1 MKGDMYDDGTPNPL
15 VKKCPNC
22 GGENITE
29 CIGTGSVTY
38 WCNACGEKFSYTS
51 VTACAISGLCPNCG
65 GVMSYDYIHGTRY
78 CTRCGCMVRDNI
90 GISNKTEAT
99 KEQFIFAESPKY
111 GWVCPKCGKVYA
123 PDVKECLNCNYF
135 AHTTVSGQI
144 NQSSSAE
151 THIENV
157 TATMGTQEKRVREDG
172 SLVIDKSWFPNLTK
186 DSTVYAGG
194 GGTKWNKAED
204 AKAES

>member
-1 MKGDMYDDGTPNPL
+1 MKGDMWEDGSPNPL
-15 VKKCPNC
+15 VVKCPIC
-22 GGENITE
+22 GCTDIGTM
-29 CIGTGSVTY
+29 IGTGQVEYHCHNCRHAWFARGDEAGTTGPMQYSRPSAT
-38 WCNACGEKFSYTS
+38 APSYSIT
-51 VTACAISGLCPNCG
+51 TP
-65 GVMSYDYIHGTRY
+65 MP
-78 CTRCGCMVRDNI
+78 
-90 GISNKTEAT
+90 
-99 KEQFIFAESPKY
+99 AEYPKY

-157 TATMGTQEKRVREDG
+157 TATMGTQEKRVRQDG

-194 GGTKWNKAED
+194 GGTNWCKAMEREYCNQED
-204 AKAES
+204 GGK

>member
-15 VKKCPNC
+15 IVKCPVC
-22 GGENITE
+22 GSIDITAA
-29 CIGTGSVTY
+29 IGTGQVRY
-38 WCNACGEKFSYTS
+38 HCNGCNYTWFLQKQEITTGGPLQYAPPS
-51 VTACAISGLCPNCG
+51 VTAP
-65 GVMSYDYIHGTRY
+65 SYSITTPYN
-78 CTRCGCMVRDNI
+78 VR
-90 GISNKTEAT
+90 TEPV
-99 KEQFIFAESPKY
+99 EAELPRY

-135 AHTTVSGQI
+135 AHTTVSGQT

-157 TATMGTQEKRVREDG
+157 TATMGTQEKRVRQDG

-194 GGTKWNKAED
+194 ATTNWRKAMECEHCNQEGGANSNTSSK
-204 AKAES
+204 

>member
-15 VKKCPNC
+15 IVKCPVC
-22 GGENITE
+22 GGIDITAA
-29 CIGTGSVTY
+29 IGTGQVRY
-38 WCNACGEKFSYTS
+38 HCNGCNHTWFLQKQEITTGGPLQYAPPS
-51 VTACAISGLCPNCG
+51 VTAP
-65 GVMSYDYIHGTRY
+65 SYSITTPIPAETRVSPVPAE
-78 CTRCGCMVRDNI
+78 TRVSR
-90 GISNKTEAT
+90 TL
-99 KEQFIFAESPKY
+99 KY

-135 AHTTVSGQI
+135 AHTTVSGQT

-157 TATMGTQEKRVREDG
+157 TATMGTQEKRVRQDG

-194 GGTKWNKAED
+194 ATTNWRKAMECEHCNQEGGANSNTHSK
-204 AKAES
+204 